1 MGNYLMKIERKGGY
15 IISRIQK
22 ISSRILSQKLIEN
35 GIEISHGQ
43 GRLLFILWD
52 NDGLSVQELAK
63 KASLS
68 KSTVSSLLKKLS
80 HGGLVSIEHPP
91 GNNRKKIVSY
101 LENDLDLE
109 QKYSKISNEMNALY
123 YQGFTEVEIE
133 QFEKNLEKL
142 YHNYSRIVLRGPSL
156 QHNFYLP

>member
-1 MGNYLMKIERKGGY
+1 MKIKRKGGY
-15 IISRIQK
+15 LISRIQK

-80 HGGLVSIEHPP
+80 NGRLVSIEHPP
-91 GNNRKKIVSY
+91 GNNRKKIVRY

-109 QKYSKISNEMNALY
+109 QKYSKISNEMNALW
-123 YQGFTEVEIE
+123 YQGFKEVDIE

-142 YHNYSRIVLRGPSL
+142 YHNLSKSEKKVEKI
-156 QHNFYLP
+156 

>member
-1 MGNYLMKIERKGGY
+1 MKIKRKGGY
-15 IISRIQK
+15 FVSRIQK
-22 ISSRILSQKLIEN
+22 ISSRIFSQKLIEN

-52 NDGLSVQELAK
+52 NDGVSVQELAK

-80 HGGLVSIEHPP
+80 HGGLVSIEHPL
-91 GNNRKKIVSY
+91 GNNRKKIVRY

-109 QKYSKISNEMNALY
+109 QKYSKISNEMNALWY
-123 YQGFTEVEIE
+123 
-133 QFEKNLEKL
+133 
-142 YHNYSRIVLRGPSL
+142 
-156 QHNFYLP
+156 

>member
-1 MGNYLMKIERKGGY
+1 MKIKRKGGY
-15 IISRIQK
+15 LISRIQK

-80 HGGLVSIEHPP
+80 NGRLVSIEHPP
-91 GNNRKKIVSY
+91 GNNRKKIVRY

-109 QKYSKISNEMNALY
+109 KKYSKISNEMNALW
-123 YQGFTEVEIE
+123 YQGFKEVDIE

-142 YHNYSRIVLRGPSL
+142 YHNLSNSEKKVEKI
-156 QHNFYLP
+156 

>member
-1 MGNYLMKIERKGGY
+1 MGNYLMKIKRKGGY
-15 IISRIQK
+15 LISRIQK

-80 HGGLVSIEHPP
+80 NGRLVSIEHPP
-91 GNNRKKIVSY
+91 GNNRKKIVRY

-109 QKYSKISNEMNALY
+109 KKYSKISNEMNALW
-123 YQGFTEVEIE
+123 YQGFKEVDIE

-142 YHNYSRIVLRGPSL
+142 YHNLSNSEKKVEKI
-156 QHNFYLP
+156 